1 MQIQLYLTLLAII
14 FAYVCLTDPNVL
26 SWIEIQ
32 VKHLWVKVE
41 LQYIKLK
48 WKFKKF

>member
-1 MQIQLYLTLLAII
+1 MTPQVFFTLLICI
-14 FAYVCLTDPNVL
+14 LWYVCFTDPNILDWVT
-26 SWIEIQ
+26 IKIQ
-32 VKHLWVKVE
+32 HFFVYLH